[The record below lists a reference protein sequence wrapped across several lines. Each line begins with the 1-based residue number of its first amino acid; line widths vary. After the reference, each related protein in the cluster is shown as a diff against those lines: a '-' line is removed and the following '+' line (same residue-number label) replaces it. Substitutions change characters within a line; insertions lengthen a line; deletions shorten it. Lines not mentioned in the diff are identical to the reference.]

1 MCYCGCCGVVC
12 AVVVVCCCLVF
23 LFFCFSFLFLC
34 FCCFFAVFFCCV
46 VWVVFC
52 WWFVLFFPFVFSVL
66 CLCVQVYFI
75 SLVAVQSC
83 LLRRW
88 SGERGPTEHSRSGG
102 SREMVVVWDGKE
114 DEFFRF
120 FIRVRL
126 VDSSR

>member
-23 LFFCFSFLFLC
+23 LFFCFSFLFC
-34 FCCFFAVFFCCV
+34 VSAVFLLF
-46 VWVVFC
+46 FSA
-52 WWFVLFFPFVFSVL
+52 VLFGLFLLVVCAVFSVFFRF

-114 DEFFRF
+114 EEFFRF
-120 FIRVRL
+120 LFLFLYV
-126 VDSSR
+126 